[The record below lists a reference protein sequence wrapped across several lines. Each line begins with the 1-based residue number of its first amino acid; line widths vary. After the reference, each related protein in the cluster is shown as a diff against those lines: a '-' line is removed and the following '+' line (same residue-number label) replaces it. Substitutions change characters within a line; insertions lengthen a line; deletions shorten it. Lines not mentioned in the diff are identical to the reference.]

1 MILEDFVMLGKT
13 APETDRQGRVTVCS
27 AGWSP
32 ELRQLVRIYP
42 LAVEN
47 CPPDFSVS
55 QIRLERNAKDTRME
69 SWKIAGDRGVDV
81 HASINSR
88 FDVKYILNDRSS
100 LIEQIPTVGSI
111 AEANARKLS
120 LAVIQPEIIP
130 DFYLEKTKAG
140 FGVKKVESSKSYKY
154 TPRLKFTLSGKTH
167 KLKYLNQEVYNS
179 MTKTNKSG
187 FSAVQHRFRGNPKL
201 LVGNMFAYRN
211 NWLVIAGL
219 DNE

>member
-47 CPPDFSVS
+47 APADFSVS
-55 QIRLERNAKDTRME
+55 QVRLERNHKDSRHE

-81 HASINSR
+81 HSGINAR
-88 FDVKYILNDRSS
+88 FDVKHILNDRSS
-100 LIEQIPTVGSI
+100 LFEQIPLVGSVR
-111 AEANARKLS
+111 EANEKRLS
-120 LAVIQPEIIP
+120 LAVIQPEQAP
-130 DFYLEKTKAG
+130 EFHLERNKNYLMNKG
-140 FGVKKVESSKSYKY
+140 KVCSKSYKY
-154 TPRLKFTLSGKTH
+154 TARLKFNLGEGSH
-167 KLKYLNQEVYNS
+167 NLKYLNQEVYEHLTPTS
-179 MTKTNKSG
+179 KTMFPKIKG
-187 FSAVQHRFRGNPKL
+187 RFKTNPKL
-201 LVGNMFAYRN
+201 LIGNMFAYRN

-219 DNE
+219 DA